1 MNVKT
6 MGADQT
12 ATNKSGNNWVAVMQ
26 ATSTRSRLYKLSISP
41 LAGMAADVYVWIFNV
56 AAGAAA
62 TSAAPVCVRLV
73 SAGVCDSWDFGP
85 DGSLFENGIFVALS
99 TVLPTDATTTVTGS
113 GNNKVILKAD
123 LRVG

>member
-41 LAGMAADVYVWIFNV
+41 LSGMAADVWVWAFDL
-56 AAGAAA
+56 AAGGAA
-62 TSAAPVCVRLV
+62 SAAPVAMRFVP
-73 SAGVCDSWDFGP
+73 AGLPDSWDFGP
-85 DGSLFENGIFVALS
+85 DGSLFQNGIYFSTS
-99 TVLPTDATTTVTGS
+99 TVAPTDATTTVTGS
-113 GNNKVILKAD
+113 GTNKVVLKAD
-123 LRVG
+123 VRVG